1 MPLKVTLSNGDSC
14 GLLLGTT
21 ITVPVNGEEQRV
33 NYGCVS
39 GGVLIGLPQQEGGV
53 WVITYN
59 ADPRGAAEMQTMT
72 ISQAVVFNITTAT
85 LGGAHHHDFER
96 GAARRTPFHH
106 SV

>member
-53 WVITYN
+53 WVITHTYQ
-59 ADPRGAAEMQTMT
+59 AKKSPHLKLIKAEK
-72 ISQAVVFNITTAT
+72 
-85 LGGAHHHDFER
+85 FE
-96 GAARRTPFHH
+96 ASWH
-106 SV
+106 SC